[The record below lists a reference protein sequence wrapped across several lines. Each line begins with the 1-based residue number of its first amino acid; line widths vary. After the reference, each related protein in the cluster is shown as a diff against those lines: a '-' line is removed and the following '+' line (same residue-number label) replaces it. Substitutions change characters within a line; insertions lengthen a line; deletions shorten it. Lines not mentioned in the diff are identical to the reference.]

1 MALSPTEPATDARVL
16 LKLCA
21 HGIGD
26 EDFYQGH
33 LSSTTNTMASG
44 TFGDRMQ
51 PGEPLDGGAL
61 RCLAEARP
69 ETLRQWD
76 SRDNNALHLLCLNP
90 RLTEEALAAFL
101 ETPPESPRRAAF
113 DRLAGEANGSG
124 RVDFFFDGVLRDGLC
139 QYLWS

>member
-1 MALSPTEPATDARVL
+1 MSMASSPAKPAVDARVL

-26 EDFYQGH
+26 EERNQGH
-33 LSSTTNTMASG
+33 LGSTTNTMTSG
-44 TFGDRMQ
+44 TFGGRLQ
-51 PGEPLDGGAL
+51 PVWEPLDGDAL

-69 ETLRQWD
+69 EVLRQWD
-76 SRDNNALHLLCLNP
+76 SRGNNALHLLCLNP

-124 RVDFFFDGVLRDGLC
+124 
-139 QYLWS
+139 